1 MKHRIQHLSK
11 HLSKHLVQ
19 FVIFSLGIAGSAIA
33 QSFPLS
39 PNLWSNPE
47 FQDRF
52 LGSYGFDMEKTPKI
66 TADEQE
72 LFKQLLPLME
82 SQPSAAAQQL
92 RSSIS
97 AESSAALD
105 YTLGNLHV
113 QARNVPSAIRAYE
126 TAIRKFPNFFRAYK
140 NLGLVL
146 INEGRYEE
154 AKPHLLK
161 ALELSGSDGSLYG
174 PLGLVYLNL
183 ERPKQALTAYENA
196 LLFAPDNIQWQQGKL
211 RALMDIGDFLAAS
224 AMLEEM
230 ILEAPENKDFWTWQA
245 NAFLSQKDTSVAAA
259 NLEVIKRLGKA
270 TATSLGLLGDIYLN
284 DGLND
289 LALENYLAAADLEDL
304 SSDRLLRTA
313 EGLIRR
319 QLWNEAS
326 TYLARTAQRID
337 ELSPSETMTFRTLE
351 ARTALGNG
359 ELEKAAAT
367 LELIVAEDPMN
378 GEALLTLANLK
389 REQALFEDAAFHYE
403 QAAKVESTKTNAMV
417 EHARMLVTMR
427 DYDAAASILQRVVVL
442 DPSPRLESYLE
453 RVQSAARAA
462 SGRI

>member
-1 MKHRIQHLSK
+1 MKQLILHGLLS
-11 HLSKHLVQ
+11 LAIL
-19 FVIFSLGIAGSAIA
+19 GSASA

-82 SQPSAAAQQL
+82 RQPAAAAQRL
-92 RSSIS
+92 SSAIT
-97 AESSAALD
+97 ADSSAALD

-113 QARNVPSAIRAYE
+113 QARNIPAAIRAYE

-146 INEGRYEE
+146 INEGRYED
-154 AKPHLLK
+154 ARPHLLK
-161 ALELSGSDGSLYG
+161 GLELSGSDGSLYG

-183 ERPKQALTAYENA
+183 DKPQQALTAYDNA
-196 LLFAPDNIQWQQGKL
+196 LLFAPDNLQWQQGKL
-211 RALMDIGDFLAAS
+211 RSLMDIGDYLAAS

-230 ILEAPENKDFWTWQA
+230 ILDDPENKNFWTWQA
-245 NAFLSQKDTSVAAA
+245 NAYLSQKDTGVAAA
-259 NLEVIKRLGKA
+259 NLEIIKRLGKA
-270 TATSLGLLGDIYLN
+270 SATSLGLLGDIYLN
-284 DGLND
+284 DGLD
-289 LALENYLAAADLEDL
+289 ELALDNYLAAAELEDL
-304 SSDRLLRTA
+304 SAGRLLGTA

-319 QLWNEAS
+319 QLFDEAA
-326 TYLARTAQRID
+326 TYLEKTSVR
-337 ELSPSETMTFRTLE
+337 LGKLNPSETMRFRNLQ
-351 ARTALGNG
+351 ARTALGQG
-359 ELEKAAAT
+359 EIDEAAAT

-389 REQALFEDAAFHYE
+389 REQERFEDAAFHYE
-403 QAAKVESTKTNAMV
+403 QAAKVDETKIDAMV
-417 EHARMLVTMR
+417 EHARMLVTLR
-427 DYDAAASILQRVVVL
+427 DYEAAASILRRVVVL
-442 DPSPRLESYLE
+442 DPNPRLESYLE
-453 RVQSAARAA
+453 RVQSAAQAA